1 MKTLISLALI
11 LGFSVIV
18 LPQSVSKTLKNAE
31 KALGGEKAFRSIRTI
46 SSAGSVTRKRDGVT
60 GSFTLITA
68 QPNFLYFRYDLN
80 GAETETGYNGRSAWT
95 RDTRDGLKTL
105 TGKSSSDLQTRAAFQ
120 SSLWFDQK
128 REQGRA
134 TSAGLAQVNGKMSN
148 KVIYSTPKGASIKL
162 YFEQST
168 GFLVREEIPF
178 GDVVQTFD
186 FSDHRKI
193 NGVMMP
199 FAMTITSGSDE
210 LTVRFDD
217 VKANV
222 TLGATT
228 FDFPKLAGEPLAD
241 IRALLVELQANED
254 RVDNIL
260 DTYSYIQKSSSRTV
274 GKDGA
279 LIEKES
285 ETHQLSFYKGNRVRR
300 LIEKN
305 GKPLNEKEQA
315 KEDEEVQKRVKEI
328 EKRLASKDKDK
339 DDEESRRVSVAE
351 LLRASRLINPRR
363 ERFHGRDVIVFDF
376 QPNPDFDYKN
386 AKSMLKFFGKTAGV
400 MWIDE
405 KDKQVARL
413 EAYLA
418 ENFNIGGGVLAKLK
432 KGASFVI
439 EQDRIND
446 EIWLPSMA
454 DINLSVRVLMV
465 KGIEVNAV
473 VRSYDYKKFATEV
486 KDAKVGDPRPN

>member
-1 MKTLISLALI
+1 MKILITLALI

-18 LPQSVSKTLKNAE
+18 LPQSVSKTLKSAE
-31 KALGGEKAFRSIRTI
+31 KALGGEKAFRALRTLN
-46 SSAGSVTRKRDGVT
+46 ARGSVLRKSDGAT
-60 GSFTLITA
+60 GSFSLTTA
-68 QPNFLYFRYDLN
+68 QPNLLYFRYDLN

-95 RDTRDGLKTL
+95 RDTRAGLKTL
-105 TGKSSSDLQTRAAFQ
+105 TGKLSSDLQTRAIFQ
-120 SSLWFDQK
+120 NTLWFDQK
-128 REQGRA
+128 RERA
-134 TSAGLAQVNGKMSN
+134 KITSTGMAQVNGKMSN
-148 KVIYSTPKGASIKL
+148 SVVYSTPKGASIRL
-162 YFEQST
+162 YFDQAS
-168 GFLVREEIPF
+168 GLLVREEIPF
-178 GDVVQTFD
+178 GDAVQTFD

-199 FAMTITSGSDE
+199 YAMTITTGGDE
-210 LTVRFDD
+210 LAVKFED

-222 TLGATT
+222 SLGATT
-228 FDFPKLAGEPLAD
+228 FDFPKLAGEPLPD
-241 IRALLVELQANED
+241 SRALLVELQANED

-260 DTYSYIQKSSSRTV
+260 DTYSYIQKSTTRAV
-274 GKDGA
+274 GKDGV
-279 LIEKES
+279 LSEKES
-285 ETHQLSFYKGNRVRR
+285 ETYQLSFYKGNRVRR

-305 GKPLNEKEQA
+305 GKPLNEKDQA
-315 KEDEEVQKRVKEI
+315 KEDQEVQKRVEEI

-339 DDEESRRVSVAE
+339 EDEESRRVSVAE

-363 ERFHGRDVIVFDF
+363 ERFRGRDVIVFDF
-376 QPNPDFDYKN
+376 EPNPDFDYKN
-386 AKSMLKFFGKTAGV
+386 AKSMLKFFGKIAGV

-432 KGASFVI
+432 KGASFVL

>member
-1 MKTLISLALI
+1 MKLFLSLAVLVC
-11 LGFSVIV
+11 FSVFAF
-18 LPQSVSKTLKNAE
+18 PQSVSKTMKSAE
-31 KALGGEKAFRSIRTI
+31 KALGGEKAFRSIRTLN
-46 SSAGSVTRKRDGVT
+46 ATGSVMRKSDGVT

-68 QPNFLYFRYDLN
+68 QPNLLYFRYDLN

-95 RDTRDGLKTL
+95 RDTREGLKTL
-105 TGKSSSDLQTRAAFQ
+105 TGKLSSDLQIHASFQ
-120 SSLWFDQK
+120 NSLWFDQK
-128 REQGRA
+128 RERA
-134 TSAGLAQVNGKMSN
+134 KITSAGVAPVNSKMST
-148 KVIYSTPKGASIKL
+148 KVVYSTPKGASITL

-178 GDVVQTFD
+178 GDAVQTFD
-186 FSDHRKI
+186 FSDHRKV
-193 NGVMMP
+193 NGVAMP
-199 FAMTITSGSDE
+199 FAMTIISGGDE
-210 LTVRFDD
+210 LHVKFDE

-222 TLGATT
+222 MLGAGT
-228 FDFPKLAGEPLAD
+228 FDFPKLVREPLPD

-260 DTYSYIQKSSSRTV
+260 DTYSYIQKSTSRAV

-279 LIEKES
+279 LKETES
-285 ETHQLSFYKGNRVRR
+285 ETYQLSFYKGNRIRR

-315 KEDEEVQKRVKEI
+315 KEDEEVQKRVEDI

-339 DDEESRRVSVAE
+339 EDEESRRVSVAE

-363 ERFHGRDVIVFDF
+363 ERFRGRDVIVFDF
-376 QPNPDFDYKN
+376 EPNPDFDYKN

-486 KDAKVGDPRPN
+486 KDAKVGDQRPN